1 MSLRVGEGT
10 RVTLAYRLQTSRGD
24 VLEDRTPESPF
35 VFEFGT
41 GATLPAIENV
51 IRGKT
56 EGFEASIGLAA
67 KEAYGEFDEQ
77 LVATVPL
84 STFPAPEDVQVG
96 MKFTTRGPSGEEIAV
111 RVVEVLENEA
121 TVDGNH
127 PLAGVDIEID
137 LKVLK
142 VEPAEGPGSQDGG
155 DDSEDGDEI
164 PTKRILH

>member
-10 RVTLAYRLQTSRGD
+10 RVTLAYRLQTERGD
-24 VLEDRTPESPF
+24 VLEDRTPEVPF
-35 VFEFGT
+35 VFEYGT

-56 EGFEASIGLAA
+56 EGFEASIGIAA
-67 KEAYGEFDEQ
+67 KEAYGEFDDQ

-84 STFPAPEDVQVG
+84 ATFPDPEAVQVG

-111 RVVEVLENEA
+111 RVVEILDDEA

-142 VEPAEGPGSQDGG
+142 VEPVSKAPDDGESE
-155 DDSEDGDEI
+155 SEDDM
-164 PTKRILH
+164 PTRRVLH

>member
-1 MSLRVGEGT
+1 M
-10 RVTLAYRLQTSRGD
+10 
-24 VLEDRTPESPF
+24 
-35 VFEFGT
+35 
-41 GATLPAIENV
+41 PAIENV

-56 EGFEASIGLAA
+56 EGFEASIGIAA

-84 STFPAPEDVQVG
+84 ATFPDPAAVQVG

-111 RVVEVLENEA
+111 RVVEVLEDEA

-142 VEPAEGPGSQDGG
+142 VEPVPKTPDEGDVESQN
-155 DDSEDGDEI
+155 EDEI
-164 PTKRILH
+164 PVRRVLH